1 MENYIALLL
10 FVMPGYL
17 ARLTYGHVEDRILE
31 KDKFH
36 IVMESLLYNMAII
49 PTVYVILLYMGSG
62 IEDPYIFFST
72 PINIA
77 RYAVCAIITA
87 MLAGIT
93 WKYLKPQ
100 YVKAI
105 NYIRKTSNQN
115 AVNLDKSVFDII
127 FNDGDVHWVEIHRDG
142 ELLARGILGS
152 MFAARGE
159 LHIVDAEDCISAYM
173 DENGKPKHYEGTYID
188 YKNNLVI
195 KEIRTK

>member
-1 MENYIALLL
+1 
-10 FVMPGYL
+10 
-17 ARLTYGHVEDRILE
+17 
-31 KDKFH
+31 
-36 IVMESLLYNMAII
+36 
-49 PTVYVILLYMGSG
+49 
-62 IEDPYIFFST
+62 
-72 PINIA
+72 
-77 RYAVCAIITA
+77 

-115 AVNLDKSVFDII
+115 TVNLDKSVFDII

-195 KEIRTK
+195 KEISTK